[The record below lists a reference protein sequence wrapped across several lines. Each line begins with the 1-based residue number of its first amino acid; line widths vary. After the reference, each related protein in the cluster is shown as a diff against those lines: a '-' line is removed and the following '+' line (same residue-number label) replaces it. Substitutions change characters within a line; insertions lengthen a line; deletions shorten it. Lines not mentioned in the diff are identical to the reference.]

1 MSELLQHPLMTAMG
15 FALLHSL
22 WVFGLLIA
30 AGHLTSRIWGEP
42 SRRHT
47 VLLTVLIALV
57 PIFLSLVYLGLPT
70 DTVQLTQTGGE
81 TGYAEPVNVTPITA
95 ASDDS
100 RFRDYLPAL
109 AAFYIVGLLCAAA
122 RTAWAYRRTLGLRRG
137 TLLPEPEWRDRY
149 RTLRRSMLPG
159 SQVTWQLSAKVDQVL
174 TVGVWR
180 PLILFPLGMLNR
192 LSPEEVE
199 AILRHELAHLR
210 RRDHLWQALQQLV
223 ITLFF
228 YHPLVYWLGRQL
240 DREREFACDDLAA
253 GSTGRTTYARALL
266 RVAAH
271 SLHPKIP
278 FTVSATDR
286 STFSYRVRRL
296 FSDDR
301 AAAGR
306 GSYLFAPLLS
316 LPLFLLFLLAAPGL
330 PSEPGFRSVIT
341 GTVVDAATGD
351 PLIGTSVLVKGS
363 KTGTITD
370 LDGTFSLNWD
380 EPGAMTL
387 LVSYTGYVSKELI
400 FDNGMDRNLDIQLSK
415 QPSSQPMKMSDDPAI
430 SLSNLPQNVLLV
442 IDGRI
447 VDRTKVTVSPADIA
461 NVKVIKDKD
470 QMEKLGY
477 DVAKDGVLI
486 ITTKD
491 Q

>member
-1 MSELLQHPLMTAMG
+1 MSELFHLPLLTALG
-15 FALLHSL
+15 FALLHSV
-22 WVFGLLIA
+22 WVFGLLIV
-30 AGHLTSRIWGEP
+30 AGQLTARVWGNP

-47 VLLTVLIALV
+47 VLLTVLVALLPV
-57 PIFLSLVYLGLPT
+57 FLVLVYLGLPT
-70 DTVQLTQTGGE
+70 EAIQLTDTVGE
-81 TGYAEPVNVTPITA
+81 AVYSETVTVAPATS
-95 ASDDS
+95 SDGS

-109 AAFYIVGLLCAAA
+109 AALYVLGLLCAAA
-122 RTAWAYRRTLGLRRG
+122 RTGWAYHRTLSLRRG
-137 TLLPEPEWRDRY
+137 TLLPDPAWRDRY
-149 RTLRRSMLPG
+149 HALRRRVLPD
-159 SQVTWQLSAKVDQVL
+159 SQVAWHLSAKVDQVL
-174 TVGVWR
+174 TVGIWR
-180 PLILFPLGMLNR
+180 PLILFPISMINR
-192 LSPEEVE
+192 LSAEEVD

-210 RRDHLWQALQQLV
+210 RRDHLWQALQQFV
-223 ITLFF
+223 MTLFF
-228 YHPLVYWLGRQL
+228 YHPLVYWLGRHL
-240 DREREFACDDLAA
+240 DREREYACDDLAA
-253 GSTGRTTYARALL
+253 GSDNRKTYARALL
-266 RVAAH
+266 RVAEH

-286 STFSYRVRRL
+286 STFTYRVRRL
-296 FSDDR
+296 FSEDGT
-301 AAAGR
+301 AGGR
-306 GSYLFAPLLS
+306 GGYLFAPLLS
-316 LPLFLLFLLAAPGL
+316 LPLFLVFLLAAPGQA
-330 PSEPGFRSVIT
+330 SNPGFHSVIT

-370 LDGTFSLNWD
+370 IDGTFSLNWD
-380 EPGAMTL
+380 EAGAMTL

-447 VDRTKVTVSPADIA
+447 VDRAKVTVSPLDIA
-461 NVKVIKDKD
+461 NVKVIKDKE